1 MEEGNKDSMTKA
13 RWLNHRGVI
22 ASFLRTLPKLNSI
35 SIGFVPR
42 HTRCAYPETFYNIVS
57 LGFKWHQLRHVRFIG
72 IEGERQEILEFFAL
86 HKDTLRS
93 VQLCEARLKMTAWT
107 RLFR

>member
-42 HTRCAYPETFYNIVS
+42 HTRCAYPESFYNIVS
-57 LGFKWHQLRHVRFIG
+57 LGSSGTNYGMCDSSGSKAKGRRYSSSLPRTKTRFG
-72 IEGERQEILEFFAL
+72 L
-86 HKDTLRS
+86 S
-93 VQLCEARLKMTAWT
+93 NYARPD
-107 RLFR
+107 